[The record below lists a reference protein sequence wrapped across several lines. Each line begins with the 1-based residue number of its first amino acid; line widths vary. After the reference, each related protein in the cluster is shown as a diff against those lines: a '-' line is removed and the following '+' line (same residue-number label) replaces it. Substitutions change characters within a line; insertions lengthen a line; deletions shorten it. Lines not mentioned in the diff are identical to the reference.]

1 MGDCLEDGDVFK
13 MQAHSA
19 KQPAT
24 VRVAMW
30 SANHRWL
37 VFGLWFIFTIGIFA
51 LSLAMGGTKTSSVS
65 SNSGVSKTDSRK
77 AGQVFSAANVT
88 TATVPTQDLYL
99 IVTNPSLKTSDPEYK
114 TAVTKMTEALQA
126 VTYKDGNDTKPAFSR
141 VVNPFVAPPSL
152 GLTSPDNSSVR
163 VIATIQGVSSQREKA
178 LAAIKP
184 VTNDLKAQNK
194 SYQIL
199 VLNNTILNDEISEIV
214 NTDLDGSLKVTIP
227 LTFIILLIAFGA
239 VAASV
244 VPLILAATALVAAFG
259 LLGIYSQT
267 ISEVSAYAGQL
278 VVLIGLAVAVDYS
291 LFLITRFRTERRN
304 GRTKMKAIEV
314 ASSTAGRAVFFSGLM
329 VAISLAGLFII
340 DDPIF
345 RSMAV
350 GTIGVVLISV
360 IGSLT
365 FLPAVLAIFGNGIN
379 WGRIPYFGREQAE
392 GGGVWSVIVKTV
404 MGRPAIFAIIVTAIL
419 LAAAYPVLHFKL
431 GENDITAFPEKLE
444 GVQAIKVL
452 NEKWP
457 TGTNLKLTVVITQAD
472 QAETKAAIDKFR
484 VEALKVK
491 GLSEPMAYIVSSNGK
506 VGQLSFTQA
515 GSENDQLNQD
525 AVTKLRTELVP
536 NNLTNVKGVEA
547 YVSGDAAYILD
558 TVKLYTDAMPLVFA
572 FVLGFSFLLLLVVFH
587 SLVIPIKA
595 IILNLLST
603 GASYGV
609 LVLVF
614 QDGWFGEQLGI
625 KASGIIEAF
634 VPVFIFTILFGLSMD
649 YHLFI
654 LTRIKE
660 AKDKGATSDEAVAKG
675 ISITSGTITSAAA
688 IMVVVFSVFV
698 TLQLIIIRQLGL
710 GLAVAVFVDATV
722 IRSILLP
729 ATMKLLGDW
738 NWWIPKF
745 LDWLPHVTLESE
757 PKDLVPQESGEK
769 AVASPVN

>member
-1 MGDCLEDGDVFK
+1 MR
-13 MQAHSA
+13 AYSA

-24 VRVAMW
+24 VKVAMW

-37 VFGLWFIFTIGIFA
+37 VFGLWFVFTIGIFG

-65 SNSGVSKTDSRK
+65 SNSGISKTDSRK
-77 AGQVFSAANVT
+77 ANQVYGAANIS
-88 TATVPTQDLYL
+88 TVNTIPTQDFYL
-99 IVTNPSLKTSDPEYK
+99 IITSATLKTSDPEYK
-114 TAVTKMTEALQA
+114 AAVTKMSEALQA
-126 VTYKDGNDTKPAFSR
+126 ITYKDGNETKPAFVR
-141 VVNPFVAPPSL
+141 VVNPVTAPPNS
-152 GLTSPDNSSVR
+152 GLISPDRGSVR
-163 VIATIQGVSSQREKA
+163 IIATIQGVLIQREKA

-194 SYQIL
+194 GYQIL

-214 NTDLDGSLKVTIP
+214 NTDLDGSLKITIP

-304 GRTKMKAIEV
+304 GRSKMNSIEV

-350 GTIGVVLISV
+350 GTIAVVLISV

-365 FLPAVLAIFGNGIN
+365 FLPAILAIFGNGIN
-379 WGRIPYFGREQAE
+379 WGRVPYFGRERDE
-392 GGGVWSVIVKTV
+392 GGGFWSVVVKGV
-404 MGRPAIFAIIVTAIL
+404 MSRPAIFAIIVTAIL
-419 LAAAYPVLHFKL
+419 LVAAYPVLHFKL
-431 GENDITAFPEKLE
+431 GENDLSAFPEKLE
-444 GVQAIKVL
+444 GVQAVKVL

-457 TGTNLKLTVVITQAD
+457 TGTTLKLTVVITEAD
-472 QAETKAAIDKFR
+472 QPETKAAIEKFR

-491 GLSEPMAYIVSSNGK
+491 GLSEPVNYYVASNGK
-506 VGQLSFTQA
+506 VGQLNFTQG
-515 GSENDQLNQD
+515 GSENDQINQD
-525 AVTKLRTELVP
+525 AVTKLRTEVVP
-536 NNLTNVKGVEA
+536 NYLTNVKGVQA
-547 YVSGDAAYILD
+547 YVSGDAAYVLD
-558 TVKLYTDAMPLVFA
+558 AVKLYTDAMPLVFA

-595 IILNLLST
+595 ILLNLLST

-649 YHLFI
+649 YHIFI

-660 AKDKGATSDEAVAKG
+660 AKDRGATSDEAVAKG

-710 GLAVAVFVDATV
+710 GLAVAVFVDATI

-729 ATMKLLGDW
+729 ASMKLLGDW
-738 NWWIPKF
+738 NWWLPKF
-745 LDWLPHVTLESE
+745 LNWLPHITLESE
-757 PKDLVPQESGEK
+757 PEELVPEESDKQAEP
-769 AVASPVN
+769 SPVN